1 MHMLKSLSQY
11 HTIPVH
17 SLCHT
22 LHHFHPINPNL
33 YSATQLWN
41 VKPIIWENFIIWNVC
56 ALFLHRLFSSGSLL
70 AVWGSVDLPRCY
82 MLPFQLCMTD
92 WPCLYFSSHFKGT
105 NKMTSQ
111 GQECLLFLESFSLTS
126 AKCNYKITA
135 RGRNRKWE
143 NTEDFFFFNQSI
155 IFVWLCLKRK

>member
-111 GQECLLFLESFSLTS
+111 GRNVCYFWNLSPSLLQSAITKSLQEAGIESEKTLRT
-126 AKCNYKITA
+126 
-135 RGRNRKWE
+135 
-143 NTEDFFFFNQSI
+143 FFFFNQSI